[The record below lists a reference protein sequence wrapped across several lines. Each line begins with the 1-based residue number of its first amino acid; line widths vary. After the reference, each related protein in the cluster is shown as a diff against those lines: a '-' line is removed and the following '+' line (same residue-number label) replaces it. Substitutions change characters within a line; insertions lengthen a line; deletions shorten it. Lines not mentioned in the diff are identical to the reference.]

1 MTIAALT
8 APIGCFIAAGLPIPA
23 VLGIAAVVSFAHLTW
38 QVTMGALIVDMFPKR
53 VLGTAFGFIAAGSG
67 LGGMLSTG
75 AIGWLVT
82 HLSYT
87 PVFLAMAAL
96 HPLALLVALRVRR
109 VSGDTAP

>member
-1 MTIAALT
+1 
-8 APIGCFIAAGLPIPA
+8 
-23 VLGIAAVVSFAHLTW
+23 
-38 QVTMGALIVDMFPKR
+38 
-53 VLGTAFGFIAAGSG
+53 
-67 LGGMLSTG
+67 MLSTG